1 MVGGGIGGGAIGG
14 GAIGGGAIGGGAIG
28 GGARHVNTVVVN
40 DRPGAI
46 HGDVAPLGDV
56 VLAND
61 LKI

>member
-1 MVGGGIGGGAIGG
+1 MVGGGVGGGAIGG
-14 GAIGGGAIGGGAIG
+14 GASG